1 MDAVISMYVA
11 DREPVASSALQDYLD
26 ITVSSATLRNEMV
39 LLTKLGFLNQPHVS
53 AGRVPTNKAY
63 RYYVESLDTATQ
75 LSSKEKE
82 YINNQ
87 FDMLDHD
94 SQRFLQGAAQL
105 FSDLFKVTT
114 VIAPPLDKDLKFVNF
129 NILKTGRYDVVL
141 IGVTAMGDVHTR
153 VIKVTKEVTEED
165 LQQLSRLLNSRLCFL
180 CWADIDFKYFQQLSA
195 ELEKE
200 NKAYAQI
207 TKAALALIKTANTQA
222 VHVRGEQYLLRTDE
236 FENNISDILKLL
248 SNHETL
254 KSIIT
259 PKLEGISV
267 VFGDELPIKNIDNV
281 CFISTKYYA
290 GSAASGAFCIVCP
303 QTVDYKELLASVQ
316 YFAQLLTQTITG
328 AERK

>member
-1 MDAVISMYVA
+1 MYIM
-11 DREPVASSALQDYLD
+11 DREPVASSALQDYLAM
-26 ITVSSATLRNEMV
+26 TVSSATLRNEMA

-63 RYYVESLDTATQ
+63 RYYVENLETKSP
-75 LSSKEKE
+75 LSQKEKE
-82 YINNQ
+82 YLSNQ

-114 VIAPPLDKDLKFVNF
+114 VIAPPIDKDLKFVNF
-129 NILKTGRYDVVL
+129 SILKTGRYDVVL

-153 VIKVTKEVTEED
+153 VIKVATEVND
-165 LQQLSRLLNSRLCFL
+165 QDISQLSKVLNSRLCFL
-180 CWADIDFKYFQQLSA
+180 CWADIDFKYFTQLCL

-200 NKAYAQI
+200 NKAYSQI
-207 TKAALALIKTANTQA
+207 IKASLALIKTANTQT
-222 VHVRGEQYLLRTDE
+222 VHIRGEQYLLKTDE
-236 FENNISDILKLL
+236 FEQNIADILKLL
-248 SNHETL
+248 ANHETL

-259 PKLEGISV
+259 PKLEGVSV
-267 VFGDELPIKNIDNV
+267 IYGDELPIKNIENV

-290 GSAASGAFCIVCP
+290 GSAVSGAFCIVCP
-303 QTVDYKELLASVQ
+303 QTVDYKKILASVQ